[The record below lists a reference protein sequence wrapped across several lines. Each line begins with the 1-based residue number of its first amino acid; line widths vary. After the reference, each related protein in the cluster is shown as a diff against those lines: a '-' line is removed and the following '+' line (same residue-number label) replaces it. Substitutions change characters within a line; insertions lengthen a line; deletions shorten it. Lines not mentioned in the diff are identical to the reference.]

1 MAFPWGIWFE
11 PTQPVWRIVELAR
24 LAEAEGATV
33 CLVADE
39 GTTRDVYVTM
49 TAILMETENL
59 TVGPGITNPFSRHPV
74 ATAAA
79 IATLHE
85 AFPNRVWHGLGVG
98 GSRVL
103 EPMALDPKKPFTALR
118 EAVDA
123 NMRLLAGE
131 TVGSARLDWFKGEV
145 PLALA
150 GRGPRSQAFAAER
163 ADWVVLTAKPLADLS
178 EEARRIRASGKAKIA
193 WSAYLAFSEEQQQQ
207 VLAHF
212 SYMAVDAPPDIRAAA
227 GLDDERVEKVRTAM
241 LAGDYETAVELL
253 PLALVDAYAVAG
265 SPDQCAEKIRSL
277 RGCFDLFM
285 LPINKDATAKEHIL
299 ASAPVLRA
307 AALEEM

>member
-1 MAFPWGIWFE
+1 MTFPWGIWFE

-39 GTTRDVYVTM
+39 GTARDVYVTM
-49 TAILMETENL
+49 TAILMKTKSL

-74 ATAAA
+74 TTAAA

-85 AFPNRVWHGLGVG
+85 AFPSRVWHGLGVG

-103 EPMALDPKKPFTALR
+103 EPLALDPKKPYTALR
-118 EAVDA
+118 EAVDI
-123 NMRLLAGE
+123 NMRLLSGE
-131 TVGSARLDWFKGEV
+131 TVGSARFDWFEGQV

-150 GRGPRSQAFAAER
+150 GRGPRTQALAAER
-163 ADWVVLTAKPLADLS
+163 ADWVILTAKPLVDLP
-178 EEARRIRASGKAKIA
+178 EEASRIRGGGNAKIA
-193 WSAYLAFSEEQQQQ
+193 WSAYMAYSEEERQQ

-227 GLDDERVEKVRTAM
+227 GLDDERADEVRAAM
-241 LAGDYETAVELL
+241 LAGDFEAAVELL
-253 PLALVDAYAVAG
+253 PLALVDAYAVTG
-265 SPDQCAEKIRSL
+265 TPDQCAESIRSL
-277 RGCFDLFM
+277 RDCFDLFM
-285 LPINKDATAKEHIL
+285 LPINKDETAEEHIR
-299 ASAPVLRA
+299 ASALVLRA
-307 AALEEM
+307 AASGQV

>member
-1 MAFPWGIWFE
+1 MTFPWGIWFE
-11 PTQPVWRIVELAR
+11 PTQPVRRIVELAR
-24 LAEAEGATV
+24 LAEAEGATA

-39 GTTRDVYVTM
+39 GTVRDVYVTM
-49 TAILMETENL
+49 TAILMGTEIL

-74 ATAAA
+74 TTAAA

-85 AFPNRVWHGLGVG
+85 AFPDRVWHGLGVG

-103 EPMALDPKKPFTALR
+103 EPLAIDPKKPYTALR
-118 EAVDA
+118 EAVDI

-131 TVGSARLDWFKGEV
+131 RVGAAQLDWFEGSV

-150 GRGPRSQAFAAER
+150 GRGPRTQALAAER
-163 ADWVVLTAKPLADLS
+163 ADWVVLTAKPLADLP
-178 EEARRIRASGKAKIA
+178 EEAIRIRAGGNAKIA
-193 WSAYLAFSEEQQQQ
+193 WSAYLAYSEADRRQ

-212 SYMAVDAPPDIRAAA
+212 SYMAVDAPPDIREAA
-227 GLDDERVEKVRTAM
+227 GLDDERVEKVRSAM

-253 PLALVDAYAVAG
+253 PLALVDAYAIAG
-265 SPDQCAEKIRSL
+265 TPDQCAEKIRSL

-285 LPINKDATAKEHIL
+285 LPINEDATAEEHIR
-299 ASAPVLRA
+299 ASALVLRTA
-307 AALEEM
+307 AAEQA